1 MGGNC
6 GWVKLHRKIIDN
18 PYWQSEPF
26 SRGQAWV
33 DLLLMANHKPGFVR
47 KQGVRVSLSPGDI
60 GMSETEL
67 ATRWQWSRGKVRR
80 FVDEL
85 EVDGMVERKNT
96 ETDRRKFVLSICNY
110 SKYQDQN
117 SSDGTGD
124 GPMTV
129 QANLPKSGNSAE
141 IAKKRGTGYGPAKIP
156 VSGRDCEDIET
167 SKRGDG
173 TGDGT
178 IDGPTTVQAT
188 DRRRYKNKNGKNEEN
203 EKKKDIVGLRAA
215 TAREAIDILNETAGT
230 GFKHTKTNAGHVS
243 ARLAEGFTLDN
254 VRAVVAS
261 RVALWGDDPSMR
273 QYLRPQTVFGSKFDA
288 YLQAASMPSLGRGNG
303 SGHTCAT
310 CQHSEH
316 PDCRNRAEQIPCEH
330 WRSR

>member
-33 DLLLMANHKPGFVR
+33 DLLLVANHKPGFVR

-67 ATRWQWSRGKVRR
+67 ATRWKWSRGKVRR

-141 IAKKRGTGYGPAKIP
+141 IAKKRGTGDGPAKIFAIDQ
-156 VSGRDCEDIET
+156 DCADIET
-167 SKRGDG
+167 SRQDDG
-173 TGDGT
+173 TGDNTG
-178 IDGPTTVQAT
+178 DGPTTVQAT

-230 GFKHTKTNAGHVS
+230 GFKHTKTNIGHVS

-288 YLQAASMPSLGRGNG
+288 YLQAASMPPTGRGRG